1 MSYFDNIKQYLS
13 GKLSAEDKYAFELEM
28 ENDPFLKE
36 AVEGFELL
44 QADTKSFPQSE
55 TAITDAILVDSS
67 KGKSV
72 PLQTND
78 TIARKSSSSRL
89 LAMAAVVVGIALVLW
104 FLTQSNKQQTLNTDA
119 IYAGYFKPLTHPDA
133 LVRGENSNASP
144 AVEAY
149 EKEDYFEAVN
159 IYRKLV
165 DVDSNNVKNKL
176 FLGISYM
183 STNQPQKA
191 IATLSTLLESQEY
204 YHDIRWYLA
213 LAYLKT
219 KQIDHAEKLFSQ
231 LAKEDNFYQE
241 KAKEISDKLGTSLA
255 QN

>member
-1 MSYFDNIKQYLS
+1 MSYFDKIKQYLS
-13 GKLSAEDKYAFELEM
+13 GELSAEDKYTFELEM

-36 AVEGFELL
+36 AVDGFELL
-44 QADTKSFPQSE
+44 HDDNHSFPLSE
-55 TAITDAILVDSS
+55 ASITDGVIINKAV
-67 KGKSV
+67 GKSV

-78 TIARKSSSSRL
+78 TIARKSSSRL
-89 LAMAAVVVGIALVLW
+89 LAMAAIVVGIALVLW

-119 IYAGYFKPLTHPDA
+119 IYAGYYKPLTHPDA
-133 LVRGENSNASP
+133 LVRGENNNASP

-165 DVDSNNVKNKL
+165 DADSNNVKNKL

-241 KAKEISDKLGTSLA
+241 NAKEISDKLGSSLA